1 MNCLSISSEEDLE
14 NTLRSFWK
22 MDLKIIKVSDE
33 DGLSQADKTCLAR
46 FDSITVY
53 KEGKYET
60 PMLWQEEKNHFQTT
74 TM

>member
-1 MNCLSISSEEDLE
+1 
-14 NTLRSFWK
+14 